1 MKTNHEAAINK
12 FFEDY
17 DRRFNEALS
26 GKHADIEGTVNSFA
40 ESFIEASPV
49 GIIVGNNDAQ
59 FRKAI
64 PQGYEF
70 YKSIGTK
77 SMNIISKEITALDE
91 MHFVVKT
98 HWLAK
103 YETQAID
110 FDIFYI
116 LQKRGEEFKIFAYVT
131 GDEKKVL
138 KEKGLIKE

>member
-1 MKTNHEAAINK
+1 MKTNHDAAINK

-17 DRRFNEALS
+17 DARFNDALS
-26 GKHADIEGTVNSFA
+26 GKPVDIDGTLNSFA

-77 SMNIISKEITALDE
+77 SMKIISKQIIPLDE
-91 MHFVVKT
+91 LHFLVKT

-103 YETQAID
+103 YETQEIA
-110 FDIFYI
+110 FDIFYF
-116 LQKRGEEFKIFAYVT
+116 LQKREEEFKIFAYVT

-138 KEKGLIKE
+138 KERGLIKE